1 MGNFLTTVLSLLN
14 IAPGWKTKI
23 AAVAAL
29 LLAIVSA
36 WNSAAPDLGVDFV
49 ITIPEWVNATIL
61 ALLGVGAAN
70 QPNNLPKP
78 PNA

>member
-1 MGNFLTTVLSLLN
+1 MGNLLTTVLSLLN

-29 LLAIVSA
+29 LLAVVSA
-36 WNSAAPDLGVDFV
+36 WNSAAPELGVDFI

-78 PNA
+78 NA

>member
-1 MGNFLTTVLSLLN
+1 MNYISIIVSLAN
-14 IAPGWKTKI
+14 ILPGYKTKI
-23 AAVAAL
+23 AAVAAF
-29 LLAIVSA
+29 LLAVIAA
-36 WNSAAPDLGVDFV
+36 WNSAAPGLGVDFI
-49 ITIPEWVNATIL
+49 ITIPDWVNATVL

>member
-1 MGNFLTTVLSLLN
+1 MNYISIILSLLN

-23 AAVAAL
+23 AALAAF

-36 WNSAAPDLGVDFV
+36 WNSLAPQIGSDLIVQ
-49 ITIPEWVNATIL
+49 IPEWVNAAVL

-70 QPNNLPKP
+70 QPANNLPKP
-78 PNA
+78 

>member
-1 MGNFLTTVLSLLN
+1 MGNLLTTVLSLMNVL
-14 IAPGWKTKI
+14 PGWKTKI

-36 WNSAAPDLGVDFV
+36 WNSAAPELGVDFI

-78 PNA
+78 NA

>member
-1 MGNFLTTVLSLLN
+1 MNYVSMIIGMLN

-36 WNSAAPDLGVDFV
+36 WNSAAPGLGVDFI
-49 ITIPEWVNATIL
+49 ITIPEWLNSAVL

-70 QPNNLPKP
+70 QVANLPKP

>member
-1 MGNFLTTVLSLLN
+1 MGNLVTTLLGLLN

-29 LLAIVSA
+29 LLAVVSA
-36 WNSAAPDLGVDFV
+36 WNSAAPELGVDFI

-70 QPNNLPKP
+70 QPANLSK

>member
-1 MGNFLTTVLSLLN
+1 MGNLLTTILSLLN

-23 AAVAAL
+23 AAVCAL
-29 LLAIVSA
+29 LLAVVSA
-36 WNSAAPDLGVDFV
+36 WNGTAPQLGLENAVL
-49 ITIPEWVNATIL
+49 TIPEWANALVL

-78 PNA
+78 NA

>member
-1 MGNFLTTVLSLLN
+1 MGNFLTTLLSLLN

-49 ITIPEWVNATIL
+49 ITIPDWVNATVL
-61 ALLGVGAAN
+61 AALGIGAAN
-70 QPNNLPKP
+70 QPANIAAKK
-78 PNA
+78 

>member
-1 MGNFLTTVLSLLN
+1 MGNLLTTVLGLLN
-14 IAPGWKTKI
+14 FLPGWKTRI

-29 LLAIVSA
+29 LLAIASA
-36 WNSAAPDLGVDFV
+36 WNSAAPQIGVDFV
-49 ITIPEWVNATIL
+49 ITIPDWLQAATL

-70 QPNNLPKP
+70 QPANLPKP